1 MKRNCMLRLRTERLS
16 RPANITSTSK
26 SSKAKEA
33 EADEEGDQI
42 LPQEEVDFGSH
53 HIPSTSPPLAF
64 SEETNKAFPRNNGSH
79 SPHHVRLPPPKAF
92 ASSTRSLRS

>member
-16 RPANITSTSK
+16 HPANITSTSK

-33 EADEEGDQI
+33 AADEEGDQI
-42 LPQEEVDFGSH
+42 LPQEVDFGNH

-64 SEETNKAFPRNNGSH
+64 SEKTNKAFPRNNGSH
-79 SPHHVRLPPPKAF
+79 SPHHVPLPPP
-92 ASSTRSLRS
+92 